1 MKNFLFYVGNARAA
15 STWLYGQLNVR
26 GDCDLG
32 KIKEKFF
39 FQEKIDLSPDFN
51 KSDYYDYYS
60 SLAEPECI
68 KLVGDIC
75 PNNAYASRD
84 QLIAYNKEL
93 SNRGF
98 NILPLMT
105 LRDPLTQ
112 IMSEVIVFKYIDPV
126 GILKQNNKNLEEHGE
141 NIVSTI
147 MSQHDKT
154 HVITV
159 DDIMKHATTPLLWDV
174 FPWSQTIDNCNAV
187 FGKIK
192 FNFYETLFNSDS
204 LKGIT
209 DYLEIP
215 YHEFNYQQKIFS
227 LGNRVELSD
236 DDKQTVYENYPFY
249 KENYEFAVEQFGKDF
264 IESIW
269 WTPYK

>member
-39 FQEKIDLSPDFN
+39 FEEKIDLSPDFN
-51 KSDYYDYYS
+51 KSNYYDYYS

-75 PNNAYASRD
+75 PINAYASRD
-84 QLIAYNKEL
+84 QLICYNNEL

-112 IMSEVIVFKYIDPV
+112 IMSETLSFKTLDPT
-126 GILKQNNKNLEEHGE
+126 GMLKNKNKTLDEHGK
-141 NIVSTI
+141 NIVATI
-147 MSQHDKT
+147 MSEYHKT
-154 HVITV
+154 HVVTI
-159 DDIMKHATTPLLWDV
+159 DDIMEHATTPLLWTV
-174 FPWSQTIDNCNAV
+174 CPWKQTIDNCNAV

-192 FNFYETLFNSDS
+192 INFYETLFNSDA

-227 LGNRVELSD
+227 LGNRVELTE

>member
-1 MKNFLFYVGNARAA
+1 MKNFLFYAGNARAA

-32 KIKEKFF
+32 EIKEKFF
-39 FQEKIDLSPDFN
+39 FQEDIDLSPDFH
-51 KSDYYDYYS
+51 KSNYYDYYS

-68 KLVGDIC
+68 KLVGDVC
-75 PNNAYASRD
+75 PINAYASRD

-98 NILPLMT
+98 KILPLMT
-105 LRDPLTQ
+105 LRDPITQ
-112 IMSEVIVFKYIDPV
+112 IMSETLAFKTLDPT
-126 GILKQNNKNLEEHGE
+126 GMLNDNSKTLEEHGKG
-141 NIVSTI
+141 IVSII
-147 MSQHDKT
+147 MSEHRKT
-154 HVITV
+154 HVITI
-159 DDIMKHATTPLLWDV
+159 DDIMKHATTPLLWNV
-174 FPWSQTIDNCNAV
+174 CPWEQTINNCIAV
-187 FGKIK
+187 FDKIK
-192 FNFYETLFNSDS
+192 FNFYETLFTSDS

-215 YHEFNYQQKIFS
+215 YQEFNYQQKIFS
-227 LGNRVELSD
+227 LGSRVELTE

-249 KENYEFAVEQFGKDF
+249 KENYEFAVEKFGKDF